1 MAEVNQVVKKTKVDK
16 WDIIKFQLTTYCF
29 FNKLSLSNA
38 DLDCIILLAMSD
50 DLDEL
55 NTICIK
61 VCDMNIFK
69 TPQSVRNSL
78 NKMEKKGILVKSGKG
93 KKKLVIN
100 PDIGLIKEGN
110 ILLNYNLLCIETN

>member
-1 MAEVNQVVKKTKVDK
+1 MK
-16 WDIIKFQLTTYCF
+16 
-29 FNKLSLSNA
+29 
-38 DLDCIILLAMSD
+38 
-50 DLDEL
+50 
-55 NTICIK
+55 
-61 VCDMNIFK
+61 IFK